1 MTGTATHKPRRHR
14 TKSVHYVP
22 SRDQSKRPER
32 VLLQQNASRN
42 IRRHWLRGVFRV
54 AVLITT
60 DVAVLM
66 VLRGI
71 LEAVT
76 ESGVA
81 ASSVAEFARAV
92 LPQEF
97 LAGWPFTFA
106 AVLSLLVVGSYG
118 PGDRRRD
125 VGRLMTASG
134 LAAALTVYHLI
145 WLESLLAVSL
155 SFGAVTML
163 CWMVLTASRRTLDAL
178 QKWLVPS
185 VGAHRVVT
193 VCDGGSDWLDPSMQN
208 MGGGMGGSS
217 LRVVGTVSTSRV
229 ASDDDGAPLR
239 QLGAV
244 IDRCKADTVLVCGPL
259 SDDQFRFVVDTA
271 LVSGCRLLTA
281 PRTAGTAGI
290 QPRSVWL
297 QGVPLVE
304 LTAPAL
310 KGQHLL
316 VKRVID
322 IAGAFI
328 GLTLMLPIMAIVAVA
343 IKLDSAGPVFFSQ
356 ERVGYGARVFRL
368 FKFRTMWD
376 GADADKSVVAHLNQS
391 GDARLFKIK
400 DDPRVTRLGGWL
412 RRWSIDELPQL
423 WNVLCGSM
431 SLVGPRPFFETDL
444 DEYLDHHFVR
454 LGAKPGITGLWQV
467 NGRSTLVDFEDV
479 VRLDTE
485 YINGWSLL
493 VDLKVILLTIPAV
506 LRKSGAY

>member
-1 MTGTATHKPRRHR
+1 MTGTTKQNPPRYR
-14 TKSVHYVP
+14 TETVHHGP
-22 SRDQSKRPER
+22 SGDQSKRSER
-32 VLLQQNASRN
+32 VLLQQTATRN
-42 IRRHWLRGVFRV
+42 IRRHWLRGVSRV

-60 DVAVLM
+60 DVAVLT

-106 AVLSLLVVGSYG
+106 AVFSLLVAGSYG
-118 PGDRRRD
+118 PGDGRRD
-125 VGRLMTASG
+125 IGRLMAASG
-134 LAAALTVYHLI
+134 LAAALTVYHLV

-155 SFGAVTML
+155 SFGAVTIL
-163 CWMVLTASRRTLDAL
+163 CWMALAASRTTLDAL
-178 QKWLVPS
+178 LKRLIPRI
-185 VGAHRVVT
+185 GAHRVVT
-193 VCDGGSDWLDPSMQN
+193 VCGGESDRLDPSMQN
-208 MGGGMGGSS
+208 MGGGVSGSG
-217 LRVVGTVSTSRV
+217 LRVVGTVSTSSV
-229 ASDDDGAPLR
+229 ASDDNGAPLR
-239 QLGAV
+239 QLGVV

-259 SDDQFRFVVDTA
+259 SDCQFEFVVDTA

-281 PRTAGTAGI
+281 PRTAGTGGV
-290 QPRSVWL
+290 QPRGVWL
-297 QGVPLVE
+297 QGMFLVE

-310 KGQHLL
+310 KAQHLL

-328 GLTLMLPIMAIVAVA
+328 GLILMLPIMAIVAVA
-343 IKLDSAGPVFFSQ
+343 IKLDSPGPVFFSQ
-356 ERVGYGARVFRL
+356 ERVGYGGRVFRL

-423 WNVLCGSM
+423 WNVLGGSM

-467 NGRSTLVDFEDV
+467 NGLSTVVDFEDV
-479 VRLDTE
+479 VRLDAE

-493 VDLKVILLTIPAV
+493 VDLKLILLTIPAV

>member
-1 MTGTATHKPRRHR
+1 MAGTATQKPPRYR
-14 TKSVHYVP
+14 TESVHHAP

-32 VLLQQNASRN
+32 LLLQRTASRN

-54 AVLITT
+54 VVLITT

-76 ESGVA
+76 ESGIA
-81 ASSVAEFARAV
+81 VAEFARAV
-92 LPQEF
+92 LPQGF

-106 AVLSLLVVGSYG
+106 AVLSLLVAGSYG

-125 VGRLMTASG
+125 IGRLLTASG
-134 LAAALTVYHLI
+134 LAAALTVYHLL

-155 SFGAVTML
+155 SFGAVTIL
-163 CWMVLTASRRTLDAL
+163 CWTVLAASRRTLDAL
-178 QKWLVPS
+178 LKWLVPG

-193 VCDGGSDWLDPSMQN
+193 VCDSERDWLDPAMQN
-208 MGGGMGGSS
+208 MGGGVGGSS
-217 LRVVGTVSTSRV
+217 LPVVGSVSTSSG
-229 ASDDDGAPLR
+229 ASDDNGAPLR
-239 QLGAV
+239 QLGTV

-259 SDDQFRFVVDTA
+259 SDHQFEFVVDTA

-281 PRTAGTAGI
+281 PQTARTAGI
-290 QPRSVWL
+290 QPRSVCI
-297 QGVPLVE
+297 QGVSLVE

-310 KGQHLL
+310 KAQHLL

-328 GLTLMLPIMAIVAVA
+328 GLTLMLPIMAMVAVA
-343 IKLDSAGPVFFSQ
+343 IKLDSPGPVFFSQ
-356 ERVGYGARVFRL
+356 ERVGYGGRVFRL